1 MRLNSFFG
9 IIITLI
15 LFSTLSTEANAQ
27 CKGFTKRNCAGE
39 LKNYNDNGQYNGAVM
54 FEGEEATLMQTFY
67 SNQEYR
73 LFVCT
78 QESIEEGMYFE
89 VKDYRN
95 NLIYSSQ
102 GKNSKV
108 FDFNVESTQ
117 QLKVEV
123 IVPGKGAGATQIKKN
138 GCVSILVGFK
148 EGY

>member
-1 MRLNSFFG
+1 MKLKAIFG
-9 IIITLI
+9 TLI
-15 LFSTLSTEANAQ
+15 LCVFFVGTSLDANAQ

-54 FEGEEATLMQTFY
+54 FDGEEATLMQTFY

-73 LFVCT
+73 LFVCAH
-78 QESIEEGMYFE
+78 ESIGEGMYFE

-95 NLIYSSQ
+95 TLIYSSA
-102 GKNSKV
+102 GKNSNV

-117 QLKVEV
+117 QLKIKVV
-123 IVPGKGAGATQIKKN
+123 IPSKGATSTQIKQN
-138 GCVSILVGFK
+138 GCVSILIGFK